1 MSEIKVPS
9 RVFFSISLLVLQGA
23 MSSHMAFSLCM
34 QEGREKGREGAREG
48 QKEGRRERERGHPGV
63 SSFSSKDTSPI
74 GVGPTFMTLI
84 TSLKDQS
91 PNTLE
96 VRTLA

>member
-74 GVGPTFMTLI
+74 GVGPTLI
-84 TSLKDQS
+84 WYVLILT
-91 PNTLE
+91 
-96 VRTLA
+96 